1 MQGLQARLL
10 GREWEPSSLS
20 SHPGGGLTALFVSK
34 QMDPMLVSEHFD
46 LVAVPA
52 GGPWPPSLSLSGWL
66 LPTLPVT
73 SVLIPASVGAEA
85 ALGRPSFCSP
95 GQRPSCLP
103 QAVSGTCC
111 GSMHA
116 RRLSYTRSFSVS
128 SCRFWG
134 LRLHP
139 SNLTL

>member
-52 GGPWPPSLSLSGWL
+52 GGPWPLSLGLWGWL

-73 SVLIPASVGAEA
+73 SLLIPAVVGAEA
-85 ALGRPSFCSP
+85 ALGRPSSCSS
-95 GQRPSCLP
+95 GWRPSCLP

-111 GSMHA
+111 VPVHA
-116 RRLSYTRSFSVS
+116 RQLSYAPSFSVHLAG
-128 SCRFWG
+128 FG
-134 LRLHP
+134 V
-139 SNLTL
+139 